1 MFRYH
6 CQNTCIRGKTQVV
19 KVSAANMNI
28 DQIALEMLL
37 DALER
42 GQSVVMYGT
51 GTSMEPTIAEGDAI
65 TVAPPKN
72 IKIGDIVVI
81 LMAHD
86 SLVAHRVIDIAAR
99 GGRFY
104 VQTKGDNKDKPDPRR
119 AIEIVKGKV
128 VKIEK
133 FPGNT

>member
-1 MFRYH
+1 M
-6 CQNTCIRGKTQVV
+6 V

-104 VQTKGDNKDKPDPRR
+104 VQTKEVQQG
-119 AIEIVKGKV
+119 
-128 VKIEK
+128 
-133 FPGNT
+133 